1 MKIKQLLM
9 LLVAGVFGLSAADDE
24 QFVSDNEDAS
34 YSQQAD
40 VQEGL
45 QGSDMQ
51 EYSADNPYLGEGF
64 SPAESMQ
71 EQNNDDVEM
80 TPSYDGG
87 QSSGEFESA
96 PEAAPEDMPESE
108 LNSYGY
114 DGGQSSGEF
123 ESAPEAA
130 PEDMSESALDYSG
143 AEENTS
149 EGLSNESA
157 FSEQVSSAQDENYQ
171 REDIVDEWASSNN

>member
-9 LLVAGVFGLSAADDE
+9 LLVAGAFGLSAADGE

-96 PEAAPEDMPESE
+96 PEASPED
-108 LNSYGY
+108 
-114 DGGQSSGEF
+114 GEPSDMLRVTAEDYRDDDA
-123 ESAPEAA
+123 ESADSTDYDLNPG
-130 PEDMSESALDYSG
+130 ESLD
-143 AEENTS
+143 
-149 EGLSNESA
+149 ESPID
-157 FSEQVSSAQDENYQ
+157 SA
-171 REDIVDEWASSNN
+171 I